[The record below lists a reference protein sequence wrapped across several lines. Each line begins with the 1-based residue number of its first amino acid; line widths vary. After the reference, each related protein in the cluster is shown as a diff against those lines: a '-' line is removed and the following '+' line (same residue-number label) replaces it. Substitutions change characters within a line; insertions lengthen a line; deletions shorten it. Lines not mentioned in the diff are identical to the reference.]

1 MGLNGKTNEEKIW
14 NYFKGKGF
22 NNFGTSGLMGNLYA
36 ESGLKPNNLQNTGN
50 TKLGMT
56 DDEYVTAI
64 DNGTYTKD
72 QFVYDGYG
80 AFLAQW
86 TYWSRKKA
94 LYEFMESRGVS
105 IANLEMQL
113 DFIYKELSESYK
125 SILNTLKTAT
135 SVRQA
140 SDAVLVNY
148 ERPGVI
154 INGTEE
160 KKEETKK
167 KRAGFGQTYYD
178 KYATQTSI
186 TTSELKYEENDIVDF
201 AGTVHYANA
210 NATSGSTC
218 KAGVAKVSKRVEGA
232 KHPYHLI
239 RTSGGGSTVY
249 GWVDEANIKGL
260 HEENTTE
267 ETDKQTGGT
276 TMGYTNS
283 SLVSYTKI
291 SPNRTSPRNHKIDC
305 ITIHCVVGQ
314 CSVETL
320 GNIFAPTSRQA
331 SSNYGIGYDGK
342 VGMYV
347 EEKDRS
353 WCSSNAANDHRAITI
368 EVASDTTHP
377 YAVKDKALAALIELV
392 ADICKRNNIKKLVW
406 STNKSDRVNHK
417 NGCNMTVHRD
427 YANKSCPG
435 DYLYNKHGYIAE
447 EVNKRLGVTTTTP
460 TTPESNTTTSKLE
473 FKEGDIVNFAGGK
486 HYGSASATNGSDV
499 KASKAKVTGT
509 YESGKHPYH
518 LRAVNDKGAFIS
530 GVYGWVDAS
539 TVSAIKTETTTTTT
553 TTDITAGTKLT
564 LNNVALYASSAAATK
579 AGTRSGTYYV
589 WSKDVINNRIR
600 ITNSTANVGKSGQV
614 TGWIS
619 YADAK
624 SAAGVSSSATTTF
637 TPYKVKVTA
646 SSLNIRKGAGTNY
659 GIRGSIKDKG
669 VYTIVGESS
678 GTGATKWGLLKS
690 YEKNRDGYISL
701 DYVKKI

>member
-1 MGLNGKTNEEKIW
+1 M
-14 NYFKGKGF
+14 
-22 NNFGTSGLMGNLYA
+22 
-36 ESGLKPNNLQNTGN
+36 
-50 TKLGMT
+50 
-56 DDEYVTAI
+56 
-64 DNGTYTKD
+64 
-72 QFVYDGYG
+72 
-80 AFLAQW
+80 
-86 TYWSRKKA
+86 
-94 LYEFMESRGVS
+94 
-105 IANLEMQL
+105 
-113 DFIYKELSESYK
+113 SESYK
-125 SILNTLKTAT
+125 SVLTTLKTAT
-135 SVRQA
+135 SVRQI

-148 ERPGVI
+148 ECPGVI

-160 KKEETKK
+160 QKEDTKK

-178 KYATQTSI
+178 QYATKT
-186 TTSELKYEENDIVDF
+186 TTSTGLKYNENDIVDF
-201 AGTVHYANA
+201 IGTTHYISSN
-210 NATSGSTC
+210 SDKGSTC

-239 RTSGGGSTVY
+239 RTSGGGSSVY
-249 GWVDEANIKGL
+249 GWADEANIKGL
-260 HEENTTE
+260 HKENTTE

-320 GNIFAPTSRQA
+320 GNVFAPTSRQA
-331 SSNYGIGYDGK
+331 SSNYGVGYDGRI
-342 VGMYV
+342 GMYV

-377 YAVKDKALAALIELV
+377 YAVKDKALAALIDLV
-392 ADICKRNNIKKLVW
+392 TDICKRNGIKKLVW

-435 DYLYNKHGYIAE
+435 DYLYNKHDYIAA
-447 EVNKRLGVTTTTP
+447 EVNKRLGVTESTTPTP
-460 TTPESNTTTSKLE
+460 TTPATTTLS
-473 FKEGDIVNFAGGK
+473 
-486 HYGSASATNGSDV
+486 
-499 KASKAKVTGT
+499 
-509 YESGKHPYH
+509 
-518 LRAVNDKGAFIS
+518 
-530 GVYGWVDAS
+530 
-539 TVSAIKTETTTTTT
+539 
-553 TTDITAGTKLT
+553 AGTKLT
-564 LNNVALYASSAAATK
+564 LKNVALYASSGAATK
-579 AGTRSGTYYV
+579 AATRSGTYYV

-624 SAAGVSSSATTTF
+624 NAAGVTSTAPATF

-646 SSLNIRKGAGTNY
+646 DVLNIRKGAGTNY
-659 GIRGSIKDKG
+659 GIRGSIKNKG